1 MITILITGGT
11 GFLGS
16 NIIRKI
22 LENNIYNI
30 VLLKRSTSNTEN
42 IKLLLKNESLKIY
55 NIDQID
61 LNDIFKD
68 NKIDIVF
75 HTATCYGRNN
85 EKITKIIESNLILP
99 LKLLEL
105 CTEYRVS
112 TFFNI
117 DTTLPNGINYY
128 VISKK
133 QLLEYGKKFSD
144 DTDLNFINI
153 KLEHI
158 FGPGD
163 DESKFVG
170 MIINKIKNNENYID
184 LTFGEQ
190 KRDFIYIDDVIN
202 MLLILINLNININ
215 INGFQEYEIGTGNT
229 IEIKELVKKIK
240 KILKSKIQLNF
251 GKIEYRKGEQMIS
264 FAKLNKVFKNY
275 KFESLDEGLIKTIK
289 YFK

>member
-1 MITILITGGT
+1 MKTILITGGT

-30 VLLKRSTSNTEN
+30 ILLKRSTSNTEN
-42 IKLLLKNESLKIY
+42 IKLLLKNKSLKIY

-61 LNDIFKD
+61 LINIFKD

-85 EKITKIIESNLILP
+85 ENITEIIESNLVFP

-105 CTEYRVS
+105 CIDYNVS

-133 QLLEYGKKFSD
+133 QFLEYGRKISIENN
-144 DTDLNFINI
+144 LNFVNI

-158 FGPGD
+158 YGPGD
-163 DESKFVG
+163 DKSKFIG
-170 MIINKIKNNENYID
+170 MIINKILNNENFID
-184 LTFGEQ
+184 LTLGEQ

-202 MLLILINLNININ
+202 MLIIIIINNKN
-215 INGFQEYEIGTGNT
+215 NGFKEYEVGTGNT

-240 KILKSKIQLNF
+240 KILKSNIKLNF
-251 GKIEYRKGEQMIS
+251 GKLEYRKGEQMLS
-264 FAKLNKVFKNY
+264 CAKLDKIFKDF
-275 KFESLDEGLIKTIK
+275 KFTNIDNGLIKTIE
-289 YFK
+289 YFKNK

>member
-1 MITILITGGT
+1 MITILITWWT
-11 GFLGS
+11 WFLGS

-75 HTATCYGRNN
+75 HTATCYWRNN

-117 DTTLPNGINYY
+117 DTTLPNWINYY

-133 QLLEYGKKFSD
+133 QLLEYWKKFSD

-158 FGPGD
+158 FWPWD
-163 DESKFVG
+163 DESKFVW

-184 LTFGEQ
+184 LTFWEQ

-215 INGFQEYEIGTGNT
+215 INWFQEYEIWTWNT

-251 GKIEYRKGEQMIS
+251 WKIEYRKWEQMIS

-275 KFESLDEGLIKTIK
+275 KFESLDEWLIKTIK